1 MRFLSLIPIVMILL
15 LAGCDQASM
24 MKKMTPPEA
33 ESVAKGYV
41 DLLRQN
47 RLDEIE
53 KNLDSSIKTPDIHS
67 TLVKMAQMIPTQQPE
82 SIKVVGAHKN
92 VFNGLKEPKTTT
104 TNIVF
109 EYQFQSKWLLINVA
123 TQKKEEITT
132 IVGFNVN
139 PIPDSLENLNKFRL
153 VGKSPLQ
160 YSVLLLAIL
169 VPLFTLYA
177 VILCIRT
184 KIEKKKWLWVIFVL
198 AGIATFSVDWT
209 TGQWR
214 IVPLSL
220 QLLGAGASAPP
231 YGPWV
236 ISVSLPLGA
245 IIFLLKRKRLSEQQC
260 HTEPYPQSHSEKEDW
275 LGSSEKYSNIDS
287 QQSE

>member
-1 MRFLSLIPIVMILL
+1 MLF
-15 LAGCDQASM
+15 
-24 MKKMTPPEA
+24 
-33 ESVAKGYV
+33 
-41 DLLRQN
+41 
-47 RLDEIE
+47 
-53 KNLDSSIKTPDIHS
+53 
-67 TLVKMAQMIPTQQPE
+67 
-82 SIKVVGAHKN
+82 
-92 VFNGLKEPKTTT
+92 
-104 TNIVF
+104 
-109 EYQFQSKWLLINVA
+109 
-123 TQKKEEITT
+123 
-132 IVGFNVN
+132 
-139 PIPDSLENLNKFRL
+139 
-153 VGKSPLQ
+153 
-160 YSVLLLAIL
+160 LAIL

-177 VILCIRT
+177 LILCIRT

-198 AGIATFSVDWT
+198 AGIASFSVDWT

-214 IVPLSL
+214 IVPLSF